1 MAPKPTKR
9 RALAKTYRNMQAN
22 EQSVLQMLGAAA
34 ATKPDS
40 MGDTKLHRA
49 DEQITQ
55 RVHVEKERMQAVLEN
70 WTRTLR
76 APGEKEKAVYH
87 SPIEL
92 WRMVHEEPKAA
103 YTRFAVEQQQERTSF
118 AGMRDDIKQD
128 LRAFCDQAAS
138 SDGMWPTMEAMP
150 PEL

>member
-1 MAPKPTKR
+1 MAPKAKKR
-9 RALAKTYRNMQAN
+9 RAQAKTNNNMQTN

-92 WRMVHEEPKAA
+92 WRMVREEPKAA
-103 YTRFAVEQQQERTSF
+103 YTRFAVEQQQERTGF
-118 AGMRDDIKQD
+118 AGMSDDIKQD
-128 LRAFCDQAAS
+128 LRAFCGQAAS
-138 SDGMWPTMEAMP
+138 SDGM
-150 PEL
+150 